1 MDEHLT
7 ETIPETTPAPAKKH
21 KDRTLEFLLA
31 QTALCGIALVFLFI
45 IKFIGGDIYNYS
57 KAVFEKEFN
66 TPINVN
72 QVLDSACAR
81 QIVDAQY
88 EKYGVGGEEDDP
100 NVKYYETYDEAEKQV
115 SNISSVN
122 SMQIPVSGPVT
133 SEFGYR
139 IHPISHKQSFHTGID
154 IGADQGED
162 ILSALSGTVTEAVH
176 DDAGYGNYLVI
187 THSDG
192 VETMYAHCS
201 KLLLDVGDTVEKG
214 DVIAKVG
221 STGISTGPHLHFEI
235 RVNSVRLNPRW
246 YIDF

>member
-1 MDEHLT
+1 MDEHIT
-7 ETIPETTPAPAKKH
+7 EPTPTPATPKKH
-21 KDRTLEFLLA
+21 KDRTLEFLLSQA
-31 QTALCGIALVFLFI
+31 VLCGMALLFLFA

-81 QIVDAQY
+81 QIVNAQY
-88 EKYGVGGEEDDP
+88 EQYGVGGEEDDP
-100 NVKYYETYDEAEKQV
+100 NVKYYENYSQAQDQV

-122 SMQIPVSGPVT
+122 SMQIPVVGPVT

-139 IHPISHKQSFHTGID
+139 IHPISNKQSFHTGID
-154 IGADQGED
+154 IGASTGTD
-162 ILSALSGTVTEAVH
+162 ILCALSGTVSQAVH
-176 DDAGYGNYLVI
+176 NDAGYGNYLVI

-201 KLLLDVGDTVEKG
+201 KLLSDVGDTVDKG

-221 STGISTGPHLHFEI
+221 STGISTGSHLHFEI